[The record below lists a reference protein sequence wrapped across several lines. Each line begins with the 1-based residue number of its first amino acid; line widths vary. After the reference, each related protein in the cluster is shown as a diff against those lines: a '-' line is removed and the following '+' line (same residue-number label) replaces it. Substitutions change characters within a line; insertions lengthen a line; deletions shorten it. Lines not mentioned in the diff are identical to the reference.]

1 VLTTTLREL
10 VADGLIQRNVYPEVP
25 VRVEYTLTEAGESLM
40 PLLDL
45 MYDWGWKRMKELDME
60 IDPLGEMWHGYRE
73 KDETLMRNPFK
84 K

>member
-1 VLTTTLREL
+1 
-10 VADGLIQRNVYPEVP
+10 
-25 VRVEYTLTEAGESLM
+25 
-40 PLLDL
+40 
-45 MYDWGWKRMKELDME
+45 MKELDME